1 MNKIDI
7 LYDEIWH
14 AYRILDNFLDTEDP
28 EWDDLTTLRDWLDI
42 VLCQRQV
49 EETVDKSDCN
59 V

>member
-42 VLCQRQV
+42 VLC
-49 EETVDKSDCN
+49 
-59 V
+59 